1 MRTLLK
7 EYKQISLKLL
17 YELKKDNLNEAFKL
31 SEERQQILYKLS
43 SMTIDK
49 TIDLEKDF
57 NIYSL
62 DKEIEEEIKKQ
73 RSDIKVKMDKTKR
86 QKLANSVYG
95 KKFEDI
101 YFLNKQI

>member
-1 MRTLLK
+1 MIDLLK
-7 EYKQISLKLL
+7 EYREISMKLL
-17 YELKKDNLNEAFKL
+17 LELKKDNLDNVFEL

-49 TIDLEKDF
+49 TIDLEKNF

-73 RSDIKVKMDKTKR
+73 RSDIKVEMDKTKR

>member
-7 EYKQISLKLL
+7 EYKEISLKLL

-49 TIDLEKDF
+49 TIDLEKNF

-62 DKEIEEEIKKQ
+62 EKEIEEEIKRQ
-73 RSDIKVKMDKTKR
+73 RADIKVEMDKTKR
-86 QKLANSVYG
+86 QKIANSVYG

>member
-7 EYKQISLKLL
+7 EYKEISLKLL
-17 YELKKDNLNEAFKL
+17 YELKKDNLNNVFKL

-73 RSDIKVKMDKTKR
+73 RSDIKMEMDKTKR
-86 QKLANSVYG
+86 QKIANSVYG

>member
-7 EYKQISLKLL
+7 EYKEISLKLL
-17 YELKKDNLNEAFKL
+17 YELKKDNLNEVFKL

-43 SMTIDK
+43 GMTIDK

-73 RSDIKVKMDKTKR
+73 RSDIKVEMDKTKR
-86 QKLANSVYG
+86 QKIANSVYG

-101 YFLNKQI
+101 YFLNKKI

>member
-7 EYKQISLKLL
+7 EYKEISSKLL
-17 YELKKDNLNEAFKL
+17 YELKKDNLNNVFKL

-49 TIDLEKDF
+49 TIDLEKNF

-62 DKEIEEEIKKQ
+62 DKEIEEEIKRQ
-73 RSDIKVKMDKTKR
+73 RSDIKVEMDKTKR

>member
-7 EYKQISLKLL
+7 EYKEISLKLL

-43 SMTIDK
+43 GMTIDK
-49 TIDLEKDF
+49 TIDLEKEF

-62 DKEIEEEIKKQ
+62 DNEIQEEIKKQ
-73 RSDIKVKMDKTKR
+73 RIEIKEEMEQTKLKKM
-86 QKLANSVYG
+86 ANSVYG
-95 KKFEDI
+95 RQFEDI

>member
-7 EYKQISLKLL
+7 EYKEISLKLL
-17 YELKKDNLNEAFKL
+17 YELKKDNLNNVFKL

-49 TIDLEKDF
+49 TIDLEKNF

-73 RSDIKVKMDKTKR
+73 RSDIKVEMDKTKR
-86 QKLANSVYG
+86 QKIANSVYG

>member
-7 EYKQISLKLL
+7 KYKEISLKLL
-17 YELKKDNLNEAFKL
+17 YELKKDNLNNVFKL

-49 TIDLEKDF
+49 TIDLEKNF

-62 DKEIEEEIKKQ
+62 DKEIEEEIKRQ
-73 RSDIKVKMDKTKR
+73 RADIKVEMDKTKR